1 MTSLESLQKLFA
13 RVLVALALVHVVLLA
28 AIAAALDRPI
38 FATAAIAALL
48 AAAPASALAMRW
60 PLKLSAFAI
69 AVALVGQT
77 SILVNLFAGHPW
89 QVEMHFYYFAVLA
102 MLSGFCEWSVLV
114 AAAALVAAHHATLNW
129 VLPEAVFPGGTNF
142 VRVLVHAVV
151 VVIETAMLIGIGH
164 AISSAFRRADAASRE
179 AEGSAVEIE
188 RVKVMLDQKLADT
201 TSRGARVN
209 ELLEQFQ
216 QSMID
221 STQVLQTAADG
232 LRVDSEGLG
241 RAAEHASAQS
251 AAGSEASKKTAEK
264 VSAAAHAGEELAQT
278 IEEVGANAAQS
289 SQLAAKAVDE
299 AVATKATIDELAIVA
314 KEIGQVTELIASIAS
329 QTNLLALNATI
340 EAARAGNAGRGFA
353 VVAQEVKAL
362 AGQTA
367 TATQD
372 IGRRIDAMQAATA
385 RSVDAI
391 SVISGTI
398 RAFDQLS
405 ARIADAVAQRTAAA
419 RQIASSANSAA
430 TSVGQVDAAIGEIE
444 NVASTTVQ
452 SAGKLAG
459 AATNVTDHS
468 RRIRDQVSKLKE
480 DMRAVQ
486 AA

>member
-1 MTSLESLQKLFA
+1 MTSLESLQK
-13 RVLVALALVHVVLLA
+13 RVAQALVALALLHVLLLA
-28 AIAAALDRPI
+28 AIAAALDAPI
-38 FATAAIAALL
+38 FATVTIAALL
-48 AAAPASALAMRW
+48 AAAPVLALAMRW
-60 PLKLSAFAI
+60 PLKLTAFAI

-77 SILVNLFAGHPW
+77 SILVNVFNGHPW

-102 MLSGFCEWSVLV
+102 MLSGFCEWSVLI
-114 AAAALVAAHHATLNW
+114 AAAALVAAHHTSLNW
-129 VLPEAVFPGGTNF
+129 LLPEAVFPGGSNF

-164 AISSAFRRADAASRE
+164 AISTAFGRADNASRD
-179 AEGSAVEIE
+179 AENSAAEIE
-188 RVKVMLDQKLADT
+188 RVKVMLDQRLADT
-201 TSRGARVN
+201 TQHGQRVN

-221 STQVLQTAADG
+221 STQVLQTAAEG
-232 LRVDSEGLG
+232 LRTDSEGLS

-251 AAGSEASKKTAEK
+251 AAGSAASEDTAQK

-289 SQLAAKAVDE
+289 SKLAAKAVNE
-299 AVATKATIDELAIVA
+299 AVATKVTIDELAVVA
-314 KEIGQVTELIASIAS
+314 KEIGQVTDLIASIAS

-340 EAARAGNAGRGFA
+340 EAARAGSAGRGFA

-367 TATQD
+367 AATQD
-372 IGRRIDAMQAATA
+372 IGRRIDAMRTATE

-391 SVISGTI
+391 TVISGTI

-405 ARIADAVAQRTAAA
+405 ERIADAVTQRTAAA
-419 RQIASSANSAA
+419 REIASCAYSAA
-430 TSVGQVDAAIGEIE
+430 VSVSEVDAAISEIE
-444 NVASTTVQ
+444 SVVSKTVQ

-459 AATNVTDHS
+459 AAADVTDQS
-468 RRIRDQVSKLKE
+468 RRIRDQVSALKE
-480 DMRAVQ
+480 NMRAMQ
-486 AA
+486 A